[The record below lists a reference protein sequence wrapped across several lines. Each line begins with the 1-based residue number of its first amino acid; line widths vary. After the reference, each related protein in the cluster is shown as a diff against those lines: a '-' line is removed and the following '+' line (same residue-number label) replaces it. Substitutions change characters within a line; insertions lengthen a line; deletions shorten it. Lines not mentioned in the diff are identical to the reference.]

1 MSLDRI
7 YLGTLCIAN
16 PELENKRTK
25 LPGPKIDIV
34 HIRLLRGSYSFYLYH
49 ESSLTI
55 KLQTRY
61 LSASCLMYAM

>member
-7 YLGTLCIAN
+7 YLGTLCITDS
-16 PELENKRTK
+16 ELERKRSK

-34 HIRLLRGSYSFYLYH
+34 HIRLLRGSYPLYLYH

-55 KLQTRY
+55 EIQTRY
-61 LSASCLMYAM
+61 LSASCLMYVA